1 VQIRCPRCEYSK
13 ELDDA
18 AIPAEMVYAT
28 CPECGERFRF
38 RQPVESGVSEPSS
51 AAGAEPGFVLD
62 AEAARQAGTDRPYEI
77 PGVQAGHEAQGDRA
91 YGNSPAGQGHA
102 PEQAYSAGHEYP
114 AEKGQP
120 AGPEF
125 QAGQE
130 SYGDVPGGNTGTG
143 QPELPRI
150 PWAWRSQIG
159 WASAFVHTV
168 REVLSAPP
176 VFFSRSGNDWKRA
189 GAMTFYIISS
199 VLGIVF
205 AQMWAWA
212 MDTFLGDVLSET
224 ALAAAGGGF
233 PGWSA
238 ALGVTAVVLVLGPL
252 FFFVSA
258 GILHAG
264 LSVVKGAPRGFGAT
278 ANVVAFSMSAN
289 VFYLVP
295 FIGQYLSVIFGIY
308 ALVVGMKYAHGV
320 KVWRVAAGLLMPFLF
335 IVAFYAVALFVAFFR
350 GA

>member
-1 VQIRCPRCEYSK
+1 MQIRCPRCEYSK

-38 RQPVESGVSEPSS
+38 RQPEQAGVPADPALSG
-51 AAGAEPGFVLD
+51 GAVREFFLD
-62 AEAARQAGTDRPYEI
+62 AEAGQQAAPEKPYEI
-77 PGVQAGHEAQGDRA
+77 PGVQAGREEQGGRA
-91 YGNSPAGQGHA
+91 YGNAPAGHGN
-102 PEQAYSAGHEYP
+102 YG
-114 AEKGQP
+114 AE
-120 AGPEF
+120 
-125 QAGQE
+125 
-130 SYGDVPGGNTGTG
+130 SGGNPGTA

-189 GAMTFYIISS
+189 GAMTFYVISS
-199 VLGIVF
+199 ALGVLF

-212 MDTFLGDVLSET
+212 MDTFLGDVLSEG

-278 ANVVAFSMSAN
+278 ANVVAFSLSAN
-289 VFYLVP
+289 MFYLVP
-295 FIGQYLSVIFGIY
+295 FIGQYLAVIFGIY

-320 KVWRVAAGLLMPFLF
+320 NVWRVAAGLLMPFLF
-335 IVAFYAVALFVAFFR
+335 IMAFYVVALVVVYSR